1 MTKKDIHRRSYGF
14 DDSEQN
20 QPKES
25 YGRLDYEGWE
35 KQNKA
40 YKQRRNEGKKPH
52 KTSNIKPTNASFWSK
67 FFQINKVILT
77 NLFNFIIWLLTTLWQ
92 LLGLLWVKRPKL
104 NRKTRQVLRQKTGT
118 ILISLAI
125 FGFLFITI
133 VVAWANKDL
142 PDPDQLTDRKVA
154 QSTKIYDRT
163 GEHILYEVY
172 ADEKRTLV
180 NLEDIPQY
188 LIDGVIATEDTK
200 FYEHHG
206 VRPLSILRAVVY
218 GVFTNKQIGG
228 TSTLTQQLVKNAIL
242 TNKRSYIRK
251 LKEVI
256 LSIRL
261 EQKYTKDQILKI
273 YFNEIPYG
281 STNYGV
287 ESAAQSYF
295 GKTVND
301 VTLSEAAIL
310 AGFPKAPSAYLN
322 DTERLKNR
330 RDFVLERMFQ
340 EGYITR
346 EVADEAQAE
355 KIEIKQRFENIQAPH
370 FVLYVKKQLVDMYG
384 EQAVDSEGLRVIT
397 SLDWEKQQAAQK
409 AVEDNLEK
417 LEEAEANNTA
427 LVALDPKTGQ
437 ILAMIGSKDFFD
449 DEINGQFNV
458 ATLGKRQPGSS
469 FKPIVYTAAF
479 EKGYT
484 PETILFD
491 VETDFAAS
499 GKSYKPL
506 NYDLQEHGPV
516 TMKQAIQGSLNIPAV
531 KTLYLVGAEKGVEF
545 AERLGY
551 STFGAGN
558 FGLSLVLGGGEVK
571 LIDHVSAYGIFAN
584 QGVRHEPV
592 SILKVEDKDHEILF
606 EWKKTKGEKV
616 LEPEITATISS
627 VLSDDEARAY
637 AFGAG
642 GILTLGERPVA
653 AKTGTT
659 NAYVDAWTV
668 GYTPSLVAGVWAG
681 NTNNTA
687 MKQGFGG
694 SRVAAPIWNSFMR
707 TALENTAPEYF
718 SDAPANTTKKPIL
731 RGSTGG
737 GVTLQIDKITGKI
750 ATSSTPK
757 KYITEK
763 TYIPAHSLLHYVEK
777 NNPQGN
783 TPNNPSDDPQ
793 YNIWESAIQNWI
805 KRGKEENPDWNISFE
820 EPPTEYDDEHS
831 LELIPTL
838 EIVYPPENETLRSRQ
853 INTDIRASA
862 PRGVVKVTY
871 RLDGRYV
878 GVIKKHPF
886 NLNYYAEWLENGEHI
901 LTVIVEDDIGNLL
914 ESEVKFNLDAGT
926 EPPQVTW
933 VGKEHLLKQSDF
945 PRTFMLNH
953 FKLDEISEVKIYKQ
967 KGSNKTLLETI
978 TDFSNL
984 FNNQIIFKW
993 NEPPEKGEWKLIAEI
1008 SGGGDEIDIKI
1019 E

>member
-14 DDSEQN
+14 DDSEQK
-20 QPKES
+20 QPKKS
-25 YGRLDYEGWE
+25 FGRLDHEGSRKE
-35 KQNKA
+35 RA
-40 YKQRRNEGKKPH
+40 DD
-52 KTSNIKPTNASFWSK
+52 KTSKSTPEYRSDKTTNTPSLGIKTLG
-67 FFQINKVILT
+67 VIKMILI
-77 NLFNFIIWLLTTLWQ
+77 NLFNFVVWLLVSLWQ
-92 LLGLLWVKRPKL
+92 LLGLFWKKRPRL
-104 NRKTRQVLRQKTGT
+104 NRKTRQLLRQKAGT
-118 ILISLAI
+118 IVISLVV
-125 FGFLFITI
+125 FGFLFVTI
-133 VVAWANKDL
+133 LVAWANKDL

-172 ADEKRTLV
+172 SEEKRTLV
-180 NLEDIPQY
+180 NIEDIPQY
-188 LIDGVIATEDTK
+188 LINGVIATEDTK

-218 GVFTNKQIGG
+218 GIFTNKQIGG

-242 TNKRSYIRK
+242 TNKRSYVRK

-295 GKTVND
+295 GKPVKD
-301 VTLSEAAIL
+301 VSLSEAAVL
-310 AGFPKAPSAYLN
+310 AGFPKAPSSYLN
-322 DTERLKNR
+322 NSIKLKNR

-346 EVADEAQAE
+346 EEADGAQAE
-355 KIEIKQRFENIQAPH
+355 EIEIKQRFENIQAPH

-397 SLDWEKQQAAQK
+397 SLDWEKQQAAEK
-409 AVEDNLEK
+409 AVEENLEK

-427 LVALDPKTGQ
+427 LVALAPKTGQ
-437 ILAMIGSKDFFD
+437 ILAMVGSKDFFD

-491 VETDFAAS
+491 VETDFAVS

-545 AERLGY
+545 AKRLGY
-551 STFGAGN
+551 TTFGAGN

-571 LIDHVSAYGIFAN
+571 LIEHVGAFGVFAN
-584 QGVRHEPV
+584 QGIRHKPV
-592 SILKVEDKDHEILF
+592 SILKIEDSNNDILF

-642 GILTLGERPVA
+642 GILTLGDRPVA

-681 NTNNTA
+681 NTDNTP
-687 MKQGFGG
+687 MKRGYGG

-707 TALENTAPEYF
+707 EALKNTSPESFPEAPENK
-718 SDAPANTTKKPIL
+718 SKKPIL
-731 RGSTGG
+731 LGSAGG
-737 GVTLQIDKITGKI
+737 GVTLKIDSVTGKI

-757 KYITEK
+757 KYIKER

-777 NNPQGN
+777 DNPQGE
-783 TPNNPSDDPQ
+783 TPKNASDDSQ
-793 YNIWESAIQNWI
+793 YSIWESAIQDWI
-805 KRGKEENPDWNISFE
+805 KRGKEENPDWDISFE

-838 EIVYPPENETLRSRQ
+838 EIIYPSDGATLYSRQ
-853 INTDIRASA
+853 INTDIRSGA
-862 PRGVVKVTY
+862 PRGVAKVTY
-871 RLDGRYV
+871 KIDDRYV
-878 GVIKKHPF
+878 GTIKQHPF
-886 NLNYYAEWLENGEHI
+886 NLNYYADWLENGDHI
-901 LTVIVEDDIGNLL
+901 LTAIVEDDIGNLV
-914 ESEVKFNLDAGT
+914 EKQIKFKLDAGT
-926 EPPQVTW
+926 EPPNISW
-933 VGKEHLLKQSDF
+933 VGGSQNIKQSDF
-945 PRTFMLNH
+945 PRTFLINH
-953 FKLDEISEVKIYKQ
+953 FKLDEINEVKIYKQ
-967 KGSNKTLLETI
+967 KNNNKTLLETI
-978 TDFSNL
+978 SDFSNL

-993 NEPPEKGEWKLIAEI
+993 NEIPEKGNWKLIAEI
-1008 SGGGDEIDIKI
+1008 SGGGDEISVVV